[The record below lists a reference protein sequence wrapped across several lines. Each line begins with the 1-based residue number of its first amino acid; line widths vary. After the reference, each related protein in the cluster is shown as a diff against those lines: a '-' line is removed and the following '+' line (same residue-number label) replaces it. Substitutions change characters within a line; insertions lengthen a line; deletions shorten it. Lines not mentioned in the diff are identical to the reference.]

1 MTPDNVQGW
10 IATNVAFFGVEIARH
25 EEVLDWGLTAAGSA
39 TLILYNLLKIYKLL
53 RYEQGKSSKPKKKRR
68 E

>member
-10 IATNVAFFGVEIARH
+10 IATNVAFLGVEIARH
-25 EEVLDWGLTAAGSA
+25 EEVLDWGLTAAGST
-39 TLILYNLLKIYKLL
+39 TLILYNLIKIYKLL
-53 RYEQGKSSKPKKKRR
+53 RYEQGKSSKPKKKRK